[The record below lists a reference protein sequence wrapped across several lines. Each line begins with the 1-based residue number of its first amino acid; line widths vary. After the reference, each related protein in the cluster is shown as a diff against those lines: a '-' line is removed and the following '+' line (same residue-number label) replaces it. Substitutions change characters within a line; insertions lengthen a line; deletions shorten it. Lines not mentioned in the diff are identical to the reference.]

1 MKTSPRVLFALA
13 ISAAGAFAQS
23 PAAPGAAVADAKGLP
38 PVTLESFN
46 VADKRLQSYQAESV
60 QMGAYRDV
68 DPVDVPL
75 TINVLTREVLDALA
89 ARGLMD
95 ALKNTAGVS
104 RAQITGSVYDNLAIR
119 GILIENRGNYRL
131 NGSLPIVNLI
141 DLPIENKARVEVLK
155 GVSALYYG
163 FTTPAGIVNLTSKRA
178 PRGDAQILDATLFGT
193 QRGTLGGHVDWG
205 RRFADGR
212 FGLRVNALYA
222 DLDIGVDHTSGDRSF
237 GSVAADWA
245 PTDSFKLEFDLER
258 IDKSYSEP
266 TTYIVGANGVLP
278 PLPDPKKNLG
288 GDWMQGKGYEDNA
301 LLTARWRFAKDW
313 ELSAS
318 AGRSYLDRNRYF
330 SQFENFNAAT
340 GNGVVRATLTNG
352 NVNENNNYRA
362 ELSGAFLTGPLKHE
376 ITFGYTQNKREAET
390 PSNPAFCWGRT
401 GAGAAPTGC
410 GAGTNLAFQ
419 PNFNVG
425 VELPE
430 VALPARVVATRNKI
444 DDKGS
449 YVFDRVSYMEWL
461 QVLVGVRYTDY
472 SRVNITVASGARA
485 PYDTT
490 ETTPAVGIVVK
501 PRENLSLYATYIEGL
516 EEGGV
521 APVGTLNVGE
531 VLAPNTSEQYELGV
545 KWELDKLLLTV
556 GYFDIDRVSAFT
568 NTAINRFVQDGR
580 TTYKG
585 FEFSASGE
593 VGVGL
598 SGGIP
603 NVAEVYATINPS
615 VEGGFTLT
623 KHGNQAEQ
631 GHGEQGHGQQQ
642 QQPQQG
648 HGEQQ
653 HGPPSQWSLVGSVAV
668 KGSAKIGVAL
678 AGGIIDNA
686 FELGSID
693 IFKLTGVYF
702 DQTGFRKDKLGFE
715 WGPKIKEAYEWVK
728 KAIDKAKQMGRAA
741 IEAAKR
747 AGTAIANAGRSI
759 RDWVTS
765 W

>member
-1 MKTSPRVLFALA
+1 MKIRNQTIVRQVALGV
-13 ISAAGAFAQS
+13 AAAL
-23 PAAPGAAVADAKGLP
+23 LP
-38 PVTLESFN
+38 
-46 VADKRLQSYQAESV
+46 
-60 QMGAYRDV
+60 
-68 DPVDVPL
+68 
-75 TINVLTREVLDALA
+75 ALA
-89 ARGLMD
+89 AAQSGNQASGGGADDSLLEEIVITADRRGFGADFVQAGTFRGAELIDTPLTVNVLSRELLDAQQVTQLYD
-95 ALKNTAGVS
+95 ALRNTAGVTS
-104 RAQITGSVYDNLAIR
+104 AQLNNALYSNMAIR
-119 GILIENRGNYRL
+119 GIVVENRGNYRL

-193 QRGTLGGHVDWG
+193 KRGTLGGHVDWG

-266 TTYIVGANGVLP
+266 TTYIVAANGVLP

-301 LLTARWRFAKDW
+301 LLTARWRFARDW

-449 YVFDRVSYMEWL
+449 YVFDRVSYKEWL

-545 KWELDKLLLTV
+545 KWQLDKLLLTV

-593 VGVGL
+593 VGDNF
-598 SGGIP
+598 S
-603 NVAEVYATINPS
+603 VYATAMTLDAEQARAATAALNGLRPENTPKLTASLFGEYRFGAVPGLAVSAGVFHTGNRMINQANTAR
-615 VEGGFTLT
+615 VDGFTTIDVGVRYATEFL
-623 KHGNQAEQ
+623 GNETTFRLNAENVTNEKYWAATASSLLNPNLPPAIKLSVTTRF
-631 GHGEQGHGQQQ
+631 GAGE
-642 QQPQQG
+642 
-648 HGEQQ
+648 
-653 HGPPSQWSLVGSVAV
+653 
-668 KGSAKIGVAL
+668 
-678 AGGIIDNA
+678 
-686 FELGSID
+686 
-693 IFKLTGVYF
+693 
-702 DQTGFRKDKLGFE
+702 
-715 WGPKIKEAYEWVK
+715 
-728 KAIDKAKQMGRAA
+728 
-741 IEAAKR
+741 
-747 AGTAIANAGRSI
+747 
-759 RDWVTS
+759 
-765 W
+765 